1 MYLAHDTVLDRDVA
15 FCVLKA
21 ESYDPKYR
29 QRVIEE
35 AWAVAKLG
43 GHPNIVPIYEYGQEG
58 EEPYMVLPLMAGG
71 SVEELIGN
79 AADRLLELERG
90 IQIAIDVCHG
100 LDFAH
105 RNGIL
110 HRDIKPGNIW
120 LTEDGVAQIGDF
132 GLALTGDFTRFT
144 GDGRVVGTLAYS
156 PPEMI
161 KGETVDQRAD
171 LYQLGVMIY
180 EMVAGVRPFV
190 GEQVATVMGQH
201 LYHDP
206 APPSDHN
213 PQCPPVLES
222 LILQLL
228 SKDPSDRPGF
238 ADNVLAVLEDLEIN
252 SSYQFPSTKGREPG
266 EPGASHETDGERPG
280 PLQSLDQLNQEQQR
294 IRELENQNE
303 RLRKRL
309 DRALGRSR

>member
-1 MYLAHDTVLDRDVA
+1 MAELGPIDGPKQLRPQLQPRTTSFKEGQYEVRDFLGEGGTKRVYLAHDTVLDRDVA

-35 AWAVAKLG
+35 ARAVAKLG

-180 EMVAGVRPFV
+180 EIG
-190 GEQVATVMGQH
+190 GWCKTI
-201 LYHDP
+201 
-206 APPSDHN
+206 
-213 PQCPPVLES
+213 C
-222 LILQLL
+222 
-228 SKDPSDRPGF
+228 
-238 ADNVLAVLEDLEIN
+238 
-252 SSYQFPSTKGREPG
+252 GR
-266 EPGASHETDGERPG
+266 ASRNRHG
-280 PLQSLDQLNQEQQR
+280 PTPLP
-294 IRELENQNE
+294 
-303 RLRKRL
+303 
-309 DRALGRSR
+309 